1 MPFEQGVPII
11 PGRSRKTYAML
22 DRAIRFDTTVGCK
35 GYDKIGEEVKHSEAC
50 HERFRVFLEEKFRK
64 AVEDAEAKKLS
75 AEVRERLEAQE
86 EAGVFE
92 LEERTREIE
101 AEATETEVPD
111 VPAGTVR
118 PIPKKSHENSEEP
131 SNDFWEFDKGKGACG
146 KIHIKS
152 RKRLFAPVGN
162 DCPFGT
168 DDVSSKRVIEWKCR
182 GKSPYHIDDWQ
193 SNPYQ
198 RISSKS
204 WVGKT

>member
-1 MPFEQGVPII
+1 MPFEQGVPMI
-11 PGRSRKTYAML
+11 PGRSRKTYVML
-22 DRAIRFDTTVGCK
+22 DRAIHFDTTVGCK

-152 RKRLFAPVGN
+152 RKRLLQLAMIVHLVQMMFHQKGSLSGN
-162 DCPFGT
+162 AGEKIHII
-168 DDVSSKRVIEWKCR
+168 SMI
-182 GKSPYHIDDWQ
+182 GSPTHINEFHQ
-193 SNPYQ
+193 
-198 RISSKS
+198 KA
-204 WVGKT
+204 G